1 MSELYRIKI
10 QVPEGII
17 EREDDTEKRM
27 KADGD
32 YVETGWRVLGVPF
45 GGPIDGRDL
54 DGEAFTPETDIWL
67 KVGDKVNLTYYHGF
81 DPDTIGKKQKIPAL
95 IGRATYVGADERGHW
110 FEPVLDSEEPL
121 AQRLMKADITELRA
135 SSGAINHLVRK
146 DAGGLIS
153 VWPVGELALFDINEW
168 RLPANDFAVIEA
180 KTEKIAEAI
189 PEAEESAVDAVEES
203 VEADNNKS
211 ISIIPMEENIMDEEK
226 IVEEE
231 VKAEEPKVDIK
242 TIVDE
247 IRKSVVEE
255 LKSEPGLERGERT
268 VKAPAV
274 IDGLGEK
281 SYKSAF
287 WNYVRTGEES
297 DIRKAVKLNVG
308 PLNETTTTEGGYL
321 VPDDEYGSIIAKRDE
336 ESIISR
342 LGLMRVTTNRD
353 KYNFPTESGS
363 LSKFT
368 KVAEEGPISAAEDEP
383 IFGQVPVTIY
393 KFTKLIKI
401 SEELLEDENSNLEA
415 FLTNAIGRAVAET
428 ENYYALVGGGT
439 TEPQGAFVGGTA
451 GLTLD
456 DDTTIGV
463 AEIPELM
470 GKLGSPYHNG
480 AVWVMNPATWF
491 YLKGL
496 TGSQFIFTSGV
507 ARLSGTVDGPTL
519 EGYPVILNSNVAA
532 IGATNKSLLFGNFNY
547 MGFVT
552 NRGLRIRRLN
562 ELYAGTGQVGILAT
576 YRFGCAVL
584 QAEAFQYAIHPT

>member
-1 MSELYRIKI
+1 
-10 QVPEGII
+10 
-17 EREDDTEKRM
+17 
-27 KADGD
+27 
-32 YVETGWRVLGVPF
+32 
-45 GGPIDGRDL
+45 
-54 DGEAFTPETDIWL
+54 
-67 KVGDKVNLTYYHGF
+67 
-81 DPDTIGKKQKIPAL
+81 
-95 IGRATYVGADERGHW
+95 
-110 FEPVLDSEEPL
+110 
-121 AQRLMKADITELRA
+121 
-135 SSGAINHLVRK
+135 
-146 DAGGLIS
+146 
-153 VWPVGELALFDINEW
+153 
-168 RLPANDFAVIEA
+168 
-180 KTEKIAEAI
+180 
-189 PEAEESAVDAVEES
+189 
-203 VEADNNKS
+203 
-211 ISIIPMEENIMDEEK
+211 MDEEK
-226 IVEEE
+226 IVEE

-242 TIVDE
+242 AIAEE
-247 IRKSVVEE
+247 IRKSIVEE
-255 LKSEPGLERGERT
+255 LKSEPGVERGERT

-281 SYKSAF
+281 DYKSAF

-415 FLTNAIGRAVAET
+415 FLTNAIGRAVADT

-451 GLTLD
+451 GLALD
-456 DDTTIGV
+456 SATAIG
-463 AEIPELM
+463 ATEIPELM

-491 YLKGL
+491 YLKGI
-496 TGSQFIFTSGV
+496 TGNQFVFTSGV

-519 EGYPVILNSNVAA
+519 EGYPVILNSNVATVGS
-532 IGATNKSLLFGNFNY
+532 GAKPLLFGNFSF

-562 ELYAGTGQVGILAT
+562 ELYAGNGQVGILAT

-584 QAEAFQYAIHPT
+584 QSEAFQIATNITTT

>member
-180 KTEKIAEAI
+180 KTEVIAEAI

-203 VEADNNKS
+203 VEAESKS
-211 ISIIPMEENIMDEEK
+211 ISIIPMEENTMDEEK
-226 IVEEE
+226 IVEE

-242 TIVDE
+242 AIADE
-247 IRKSVVEE
+247 IRKSIIEE

-297 DIRKAVKLNVG
+297 DIRKAAKAALQEGTN
-308 PLNETTTTEGGYL
+308 TEGGYL

-353 KYNFPTESGS
+353 KYNFPTEDAS
-363 LSKFT
+363 LAKFT
-368 KVAEEGPISAAEDEP
+368 LVAEEGPISAAEEEP
-383 IFGQVPVTIY
+383 TFAQVAVPIY
-393 KFTKLIKI
+393 KFTKLIKV

-415 FLTNAIGRAVAET
+415 FLTNAIGRAVADT
-428 ENYYALVGGGT
+428 ENYYALIGGGT
-439 TEPQGAFVGGTA
+439 TVPQGAFVGGTA
-451 GLTLD
+451 GLPLSSNNAIAAT
-456 DDTTIGV
+456 
-463 AEIPELM
+463 EIPALM

-480 AVWVMNPATWF
+480 AAWVMNPATWF
-491 YLKGL
+491 TLKGL
-496 TGSQFIFTSGV
+496 IDEKVFTFTSGV

-519 EGYPVILNSNVAA
+519 EGYPVILNSNVPK

-547 MGFVT
+547 MGFVI

-562 ELYAGTGQVGILAT
+562 ELYAGNGQVGILAT

-584 QAEAFQYAIHPT
+584 QAEAFQCAVHPT

>member
-1 MSELYRIKI
+1 
-10 QVPEGII
+10 
-17 EREDDTEKRM
+17 
-27 KADGD
+27 
-32 YVETGWRVLGVPF
+32 
-45 GGPIDGRDL
+45 
-54 DGEAFTPETDIWL
+54 
-67 KVGDKVNLTYYHGF
+67 
-81 DPDTIGKKQKIPAL
+81 
-95 IGRATYVGADERGHW
+95 
-110 FEPVLDSEEPL
+110 
-121 AQRLMKADITELRA
+121 
-135 SSGAINHLVRK
+135 
-146 DAGGLIS
+146 
-153 VWPVGELALFDINEW
+153 
-168 RLPANDFAVIEA
+168 
-180 KTEKIAEAI
+180 
-189 PEAEESAVDAVEES
+189 
-203 VEADNNKS
+203 
-211 ISIIPMEENIMDEEK
+211 MDEEK
-226 IVEEE
+226 IVEE

-242 TIVDE
+242 AIADE
-247 IRKSVVEE
+247 IRKSIIEE

-297 DIRKAVKLNVG
+297 DIRKAAKAALQEGTN
-308 PLNETTTTEGGYL
+308 TEGGYL

-353 KYNFPTESGS
+353 KYNFPTEDAS
-363 LSKFT
+363 LAKFT
-368 KVAEEGPISAAEDEP
+368 LVAEEGPISAAEEEP
-383 IFGQVPVTIY
+383 TFAQVAVPIY
-393 KFTKLIKI
+393 KFTKLIKV

-415 FLTNAIGRAVAET
+415 FLNNAIGRAVADT

-439 TEPQGAFVGGTA
+439 TVPQGAFVGGTA